1 MITTEQL
8 ETLTVCINRVYTCQ
22 IQRYPR
28 QHDLW
33 RGIRDERIRLLH
45 SVYKPSARRYATE
58 VVATVARLVLEYD
71 VLPLL
76 DFLPKSPPPIA
87 PVQYSILLQPDPE
100 FTPQVIALTQE
111 LRQAQEALL
120 TERANATE
128 LTATIQDLQA
138 QLAELQ
144 TQGQRP
150 QAHTLVVPAQTIE
163 IHSPLKMEALR
174 IIGSTGLARQWRI
187 IEQLMLTNPGSNTN
201 SVRNALRDLRNKH
214 RLLTYYTERE
224 QPVYWAYKASGGSP
238 LILLNDLG
246 ETFYRQAFGT
256 EPLKSEI
263 LVMTPKHS
271 SATHAVGILE
281 ARDELCAAGYEVN
294 DAPKP
299 ILADAQSRWGERA
312 EPDLTVVL
320 SDGDWP
326 VEVQREVSERL
337 LDKWV
342 KTLELKKR
350 LVLILFNEEKRQHQE
365 SLLRSEIRL
374 RRLPT
379 ATIKLTSLEAMIE
392 GDWDWRTL
400 HTARQ

>member
-8 ETLTVCINRVYTCQ
+8 ETLTICVNRVYACRM
-22 IQRYPR
+22 QRYPR
-28 QHDLW
+28 QRKLW
-33 RGIRDERIRLLH
+33 RGIRDEHIRLLH

-58 VVATVARLVLEYD
+58 VVATVARFVLEYD

-76 DFLPKSPPPIA
+76 DFLPKSPPPAA
-87 PVQYSILLQPDPE
+87 PIQYNIVLHPDPE
-100 FTPQVIALTQE
+100 FTPRVMALTQE
-111 LRQAQEALL
+111 LRQTQEVLL
-120 TERANATE
+120 AERANATE
-128 LTATIQDLQA
+128 LAATIQDLQA

-144 TQGQRP
+144 SRGQRP

-174 IIGSTGLARQWRI
+174 IIGSTGVSRQWRI
-187 IEQLMLTNPGSNTN
+187 IEQLMLTKPDSNTN
-201 SVRNALRDLRNKH
+201 SMRNALRDLRNKH
-214 RLLTYYTERE
+214 KLLTYYTERE

-238 LILLNDLG
+238 LVLLSEVG
-246 ETFYRQAFGT
+246 QAFYRQAFGK
-256 EPLKSEI
+256 EPVKSEI
-263 LVMTPKHS
+263 LVMTPKHN
-271 SATHAVGILE
+271 SATHTVGILE
-281 ARDELCAAGYEVN
+281 ARDELRAAGYEVN

-299 ILADAQSRWGERA
+299 ILADPQSRWGERA
-312 EPDLTVVL
+312 EPDLTVTL

-374 RRLPT
+374 RRLP
-379 ATIKLTSLEAMIE
+379 AAAIKLTSLEAMIE
-392 GDWDWRTL
+392 GNWDWRTL
-400 HTARQ
+400 HTARP